1 MADTAGGAEVGGP
14 AVDETTSV
22 VVSRRTF
29 MADVGKVGMW
39 TVLAGAFG
47 AALDACSSG
56 SGLTGPYIISFDD
69 SGTFQ
74 GTAGGQA
81 LSGASQPSSAGGS
94 SFVLTGSLGGTSFTL
109 SVNFFV
115 GGIHAS
121 GTWGSQRVDGVVRS
135 QSSGANGSSP
145 AGSVSG
151 TIGGTQVAGT
161 IQAIRYDN
169 GGSGG
174 TVSGS
179 VL

>member
-1 MADTAGGAEVGGP
+1 MADTAGGAEAGGP
-14 AVDETTSV
+14 AVDETTST

-47 AALDACSSG
+47 AVLDACSSG
-56 SGLTGPYIISFDD
+56 SGLTGPYTISFDD

-81 LSGASQPSSAGGS
+81 LTGASQPNGAGGA

-109 SVNFFV
+109 TVDLFEDGFR
-115 GGIHAS
+115 AR
-121 GTWGSQRVDGVVRS
+121 GTWGAQSVDGVVRS
-135 QSSGANGSSP
+135 QSSGATGSSL

-151 TIGGTQVAGT
+151 TIGGAKVAGT
-161 IQAIRYDN
+161 IQAIHYDDD
-169 GGSGG
+169 GAGG